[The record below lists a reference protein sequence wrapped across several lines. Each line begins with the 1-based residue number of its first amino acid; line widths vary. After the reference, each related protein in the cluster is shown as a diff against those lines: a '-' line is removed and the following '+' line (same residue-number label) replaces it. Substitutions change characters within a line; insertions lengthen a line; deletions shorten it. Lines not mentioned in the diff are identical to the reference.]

1 MSLPPILRRVV
12 GPIGA
17 GRPEQ
22 DPEGLLE
29 SPWPV
34 MTGDEVRMDDPCR
47 GSGRTGLPA
56 HRCDLPGV
64 TMSGLLPLGPGS
76 IREVGDEAA
85 GGGPERNDN
94 GRSQCTDCVRMV
106 HVLRELTR
114 AVLGAV
120 AKVRKGPAAG
130 KPELKPGRPATA
142 DRSLARRN

>member
-12 GPIGA
+12 GPIGR

-34 MTGDEVRMDDPCR
+34 TTGDEGGMDDPCR

-76 IREVGDEAA
+76 IREGGAEAA

-106 HVLRELTR
+106 HSLRE
-114 AVLGAV
+114 A
-120 AKVRKGPAAG
+120 AKPIY
-130 KPELKPGRPATA
+130 EA
-142 DRSLARRN
+142 DRHA